1 MREPDFWGR
10 PAGVAAGLLS
20 PIAAIYAA
28 AAAWRMARRGRAAG
42 IPVICIGN
50 LTVGGAGKTPTAMA
64 VAQLLQASGR
74 RPFLLSRGYG
84 GALAGPVLVDP
95 AKHSA
100 LDVGDEP
107 MLLARIAP
115 TIVARDRVAG
125 ADAARAAGATT
136 IVMDDGLQNPRL
148 TKNLS
153 IAVVDARRGI
163 GNGMVCP
170 AGPLRAPL
178 ESQLRHVHAVLLIG
192 SGTGGEPVAAA
203 ARAHG
208 LPVFHGRLAPDQAA
222 LDTLKGRPVLAF
234 AGIGDP
240 EKFYATLREAGID
253 VCAQRSFPDHHRFRS
268 FEAIDLIARAERD
281 GLIPVTTE
289 KDQVRLA
296 GQDDLTALAGIARVL
311 PVKLAV
317 AEDGAFRD
325 FVLARAA

>member
-95 AKHSA
+95 AK
-100 LDVGDEP
+100 
-107 MLLARIAP
+107 
-115 TIVARDRVAG
+115 
-125 ADAARAAGATT
+125 
-136 IVMDDGLQNPRL
+136 L